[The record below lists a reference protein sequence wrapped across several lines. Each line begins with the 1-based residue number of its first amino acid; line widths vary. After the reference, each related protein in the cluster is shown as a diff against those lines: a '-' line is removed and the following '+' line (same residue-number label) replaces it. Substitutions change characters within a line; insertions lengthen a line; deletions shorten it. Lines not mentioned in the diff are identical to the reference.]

1 MQSGADVN
9 SPGYEAITPLHD
21 AVINDHVEVCIVKK
35 SVQATCQELGQ
46 RKFGDPL
53 MGIEAV

>member
-21 AVINDHVEVCIVKK
+21 AVINDHVEVCTVKK
-35 SVQATCQELGQ
+35 SVQSTCQELGAKKIQ
-46 RKFGDPL
+46 RPL
-53 MGIEAV
+53 DGN